1 MSQESSLI
9 SIRGV
14 SCWFGDFLAVDNLT
28 FEVCPGEIVAL
39 VGKTGAG
46 KSTVLNLVMGSL
58 RPTQGEV
65 LVEGFDPGGSAPELR
80 GKIGVSFQNDRLL
93 PWRTAIENVELGM
106 QILKVS
112 PEESRRRATDWL
124 GRVKMEA
131 ACDKY
136 PHELSGGMRQ
146 RVSLARALAVDPAIL
161 LLDESFSQ
169 LDPVTSVELRND
181 VSELVRSVRK
191 TCLFITHRIEDA
203 IDMADRII
211 ALAPPARL
219 ALEVEVD
226 AETRRNPGR
235 LRERI
240 EKVMH

>member
-1 MSQESSLI
+1 MLQAPSLI

-14 SCWFGDFLAVDNLT
+14 TCWFGDFLAVDNLT
-28 FEVCPGEIVAL
+28 FEVHPGEIVAL

-65 LVEGFDPGGSAPELR
+65 LVEGFDPAASAPELR

-106 QILKVS
+106 QTLKVP
-112 PEESRRRATDWL
+112 PEECSRRAGDWL
-124 GRVKMEA
+124 DRVKMPA

-146 RVSLARALAVDPAIL
+146 RVSLARALAVDPDIL

-169 LDPVTSVELRND
+169 LDPVTSVELRKD
-181 VSELVRSVRK
+181 VAELIRSVRK

-203 IDMADRII
+203 IEMADRII
-211 ALAPPARL
+211 ALAPPARV
-219 ALEVEVD
+219 ALEVTVD
-226 AETRRNPGR
+226 AERRANPGP

>member
-1 MSQESSLI
+1 MLAGPPLI
-9 SIRGV
+9 SIRDV
-14 SCWFGDFLAVDNLT
+14 SCWFGTFLAVDKLS
-28 FEVCPGEIVAL
+28 FEVRPAEIVAL

-58 RPTQGEV
+58 RPTEGEV
-65 LVEGFDPGGSAPELR
+65 RVEGFDPAGSSPELR

-112 PEESRRRATDWL
+112 AEESERRAADWL
-124 GRVKMEA
+124 GRVKMA
-131 ACDKY
+131 AARDKY
-136 PHELSGGMRQ
+136 PHALSGGMRQ

-169 LDPVTSVELRND
+169 LDPVTSVELRRD
-181 VSELVRSVRK
+181 VAELVRSVRK

-203 IDMADRII
+203 IEMADRI
-211 ALAPPARL
+211 
-219 ALEVEVD
+219 
-226 AETRRNPGR
+226 
-235 LRERI
+235 
-240 EKVMH
+240 